1 MELTPQTRWVNMTT
15 IIFPEPEIEM
25 VDTNEFLWVE
35 RHRPKT
41 LNECILPDTTLNLF
55 QGFVDEGQIPNLLLS
70 GTAGTGKTTVA
81 RALCN
86 ELGCDY
92 IIINGSEESGIDV
105 LRTKIKNFASTV
117 SFEGKPKVVILDEAD
132 YLNPNSTQPA
142 LRAFIE
148 EFSKNCRFIFTCNFK
163 NRIIAPLHSRTT
175 VIDFKLVNGQKR
187 KMAAK
192 FHKRMIDILQKENV
206 EYNDKVLA
214 ELLMKH
220 FPDYRR
226 VINELQRYSVGGV
239 IDEGIL
245 SNLSEISTKALV
257 DALRDKDWKK
267 MRQWVA
273 NNVDGDP
280 QNVYRRIYDTLLDKV
295 KQVPQLVLLIADYQY
310 KAAFVADQ
318 EINLTACLTEIMANV
333 EFK

>member
-1 MELTPQTRWVNMTT
+1 MS
-15 IIFPEPEIEM
+15 
-25 VDTNEFLWVE
+25 DEFLWVE
-35 RHRPKT
+35 KYRPRT
-41 LNECILPDTTLNLF
+41 LEECILPDAQKQVF
-55 QGFVDEGQIPNLLLS
+55 QQFIEAGEIPNMLLC

-92 IIINGSEESGIDV
+92 IVINGSEESGIDV
-105 LRTKIKNFASTV
+105 LRTKIKGFASTV

-148 EFSKNCRFIFTCNFK
+148 EFSRNCRFIFTCNFK

-175 VIDFKLVNGQKR
+175 VVEFKLVNGQKK
-187 KMAAK
+187 KMAGL
-192 FHKRMIDILQKENV
+192 FHKRMMDILKKEKV

-226 VINELQRYSVGGV
+226 VLNELQRYGAGGV
-239 IDEGIL
+239 IDEGVL
-245 SNLSEISTKALV
+245 SNLAELSTKALV
-257 DALRDKDWKK
+257 DALRDKDFKK

-273 NNVDGDP
+273 NSVDSDP
-280 QNVYRRIYDTLLDKV
+280 QSVYRKVYDTLIPKV
-295 KQVPQLVLLIADYQY
+295 KQVPQLVLIIADYQY

-333 EFK
+333 ELS